1 MHESETT
8 FEAQETE
15 LFTITLKATPDER
28 LIVRSAE
35 VICVGSRVRFTFA
48 ADSEP
53 EKVFAPDAARAVRK
67 LTERVVSQR
76 GMLILQDFAV
86 NLASIV
92 LSDCRAV
99 AADISDGGCQ
109 IMLRFKRFV
118 GDLLS
123 FFSSDYEPKLRL
135 GSVTDRNA
143 VRLIEHAYLPLADFA
158 DHASSLRREGK
169 LSPGDENS
177 DALFSIV
184 ERIRALEICRS
195 MVKEAI
201 DPEYRQRRLPQY

>member
-135 GSVTDRNA
+135 GSVTCLSQPSTITTKDPVKGQLVHEAFIGNGHVDRWACNEREDVQNA
-143 VRLIEHAYLPLADFA
+143 ARVV
-158 DHASSLRREGK
+158 S
-169 LSPGDENS
+169 
-177 DALFSIV
+177 
-184 ERIRALEICRS
+184 
-195 MVKEAI
+195 
-201 DPEYRQRRLPQY
+201 

>member
-1 MHESETT
+1 MNEPEPIFDT
-8 FEAQETE
+8 QDTE
-15 LFTITLKATPDER
+15 LFTITLKATPDEK

-35 VICVGSRVRFTFA
+35 VVCVGSRVRFSFA

-53 EKVFAPDAARAVRK
+53 EKVFAPDAAHAVRE

-76 GMLILQDFAV
+76 GMLILQDVAFR
-86 NLASIV
+86 LASLV

-123 FFSSDYEPKLRL
+123 FFSSDYEPRLRL
-135 GSVTDRNA
+135 GAVSDKNA
-143 VRLIEHAYLPLADFA
+143 VKLIEHAYLPLADFA
-158 DHASSLRREGK
+158 DHVGALRRAGK

-184 ERIRALEICRS
+184 ERIRALDVCRS